1 MKKIN
6 RRSFLAAAGLT
17 AAALA
22 LTACGGSASSTAS
35 STASSAASS
44 EAASTSAAA
53 ELTTVEAGK
62 LTMATNAAFPPYEMT
77 TDAGEFEG
85 IDIDTAKAIAEKLG
99 LELQIDD
106 MDFDAALLSVQ
117 QGKADIVMAGV
128 TVTDERKAVMDFSD
142 SYATG
147 IQSIIVPEGSDI
159 TSPDDLAGKKIGTQ
173 RGTTG
178 YIYCSDDFGDDAVVA
193 YDDGLTAVQ
202 ALNNGQVD
210 AVVIDNAPAKEFV
223 AANPGLVILDTSYAE
238 EDYAIGMAKGSAL
251 EDAVNKA
258 LEELK
263 ADGDPLEQKAI
274 GRDALVFIVNEDN
287 PVQSLTLQQLKDI
300 YAGTITNWKDVGGK
314 DQEIIA
320 FQRRADSGSQTL
332 FQKLLIQGGPLMEA
346 PTELAPTA
354 MGELVDSI
362 AEYNNSANAIGFSV
376 YYYIDQ
382 MYSQPGLRL
391 LAVDGVTPS
400 NDTIASES
408 YPLCNEFY
416 AVLHADAAAD
426 SPERQLYD
434 WLDTAAGQDCIKKS
448 GYVAVAPATAAN
460 SAV

>member
-53 ELTTVEAGK
+53 GELTTVEAGK
-62 LTMATNAAFPPYEMT
+62 LTMATNATFPPYEMT
-77 TDAGEFEG
+77 TDAGDIEG
-85 IDIDTAKAIAEKLG
+85 IDVETAQAIADKLD

-178 YIYCSDDFGDDAVVA
+178 YIYCSDDFGDENVVA

-210 AVVIDNAPAKEFV
+210 AVVIDNAPAKEYV
-223 AANPGLVILDTSYAE
+223 AANPGLKVLETSYAE
-238 EDYAIGMAKGSAL
+238 EDYAIGLAKGSAL
-251 EDAVNKA
+251 EDAVNAA

-263 ADGDPLEQKAI
+263 ADG
-274 GRDALVFIVNEDN
+274 
-287 PVQSLTLQQLKDI
+287 TLQSIVDK
-300 YAGTITNWKDVGGK
+300 YIT
-314 DQEIIA
+314 
-320 FQRRADSGSQTL
+320 
-332 FQKLLIQGGPLMEA
+332 
-346 PTELAPTA
+346 
-354 MGELVDSI
+354 
-362 AEYNNSANAIGFSV
+362 AE
-376 YYYIDQ
+376 
-382 MYSQPGLRL
+382 
-391 LAVDGVTPS
+391 
-400 NDTIASES
+400 
-408 YPLCNEFY
+408 
-416 AVLHADAAAD
+416 
-426 SPERQLYD
+426 
-434 WLDTAAGQDCIKKS
+434 
-448 GYVAVAPATAAN
+448 
-460 SAV
+460 